1 MLATALLLLS
11 LPVAAP
17 PPGAPDLAAVG
28 TGPGVRLEVSG
39 REAGPVTLWDG
50 ERQVAVLPAGQGPA
64 SFETNASGTHTFVA
78 RRGAEASEPIVVD
91 AASGVLE
98 AATAAARAPGGG
110 TATAGVAVTVVI
122 PAGALTVTAPC
133 SRVGRTPVVTVT
145 DTRAGEL
152 GFVVTVS
159 ADRPTRLVRAWSQ
172 QVQGNA
178 LPAVEVRTAHAAAL
192 RPGRALRVAALPAGT
207 SLGSVRVGV
216 RLADVAR
223 LTWTVL

>member
-64 SFETNASGTHTFVA
+64 AFETNASGTHTFVA
-78 RRGAEASEPIVVD
+78 RRGAAASETIVVD
-91 AASGVLE
+91 AASGVVDP
-98 AATAAARAPGGG
+98 AAVSRPGAGEP
-110 TATAGVAVTVVI
+110 TATGVGVTVTI
-122 PAGALTVTAPC
+122 PPGALTVTARCAPA
-133 SRVGRTPVVTVT
+133 GRTSVVTVT

-159 ADRPTRLVRAWSQ
+159 VDRPTRLVRTWAL

-178 LPAVEVRTAHAAAL
+178 LPAAEVRTAHAAAL